1 MLTPASS
8 IAIIGFSD
16 RGRSLGAQLAAHGC
30 LLRAYDSMLDAE
42 STRELMQDHIEASG
56 VDAKHTLA
64 EALRGAKLVIATVDA
79 RHSAET
85 ARSAAALLVDGQ
97 IYLDLSGAPASIHR
111 DNALLIEG
119 SGAQHVVGQLHTTLS
134 LTGRAAAGLAEALQS
149 LGCFAHAVNT
159 LPPAEP
165 HVPGHYETIRPE
177 TPRRGELP

>member
-16 RGRSLGAQLAAHGC
+16 SGRSLGAQLAAHGC
-30 LLRAYDSMLDAE
+30 ALRAYDAMLDAE

-56 VDAKHTLA
+56 LDASHTLA

-79 RHSAET
+79 KHSAQT

-97 IYLDLSGAPASIHR
+97 IYLDLTCAPASIHR

-119 SGAQHVVGQLHTTLS
+119 SGAQHIVGQFHSTLS
-134 LTGRAAAGLAEALQS
+134 LTGRAASSLAAALQS
-149 LGCFAHAVNT
+149 LGCSAQAVDA
-159 LPPAEP
+159 LPSAP
-165 HVPGHYETIRPE
+165 HVPGHYETVR
-177 TPRRGELP
+177 TAPRRGELP